1 MLQLEF
7 HIQAWLAFLKEPL
20 RCGFKRNSLC
30 GSRAGR
36 EPSMEETLQC
46 VSARGAND
54 LACCLKLGVGKRN
67 GMFQFYFFFFF
78 LLLGVC
84 FSWGRILVTA
94 CWCLW
99 ACQVS
104 PTSCHGCWAGVCASV
119 WMRVRFVCTSVRYMH
134 HLSLQFCLFLASLP
148 LSPRSTAFVLHSIMP
163 LLQSGVEKKGKA
175 GIL

>member
-67 GMFQFYFFFFF
+67 GMFQFYFFIFF
-78 LLLGVC
+78 LGVC

-104 PTSCHGCWAGVCASV
+104 PTSCHGCWAGVCVSV
-119 WMRVRFVCTSVRYMH
+119 WMRVCLYACLCGICTIYPCNFAFFSISPSVPSQRC
-134 HLSLQFCLFLASLP
+134 FCTP
-148 LSPRSTAFVLHSIMP
+148 LNYATSAEW
-163 LLQSGVEKKGKA
+163 SGKKGKA